1 MAGSWKVSLM
11 DFHSRWV
18 GRTKIV
24 SMTEHYWCWLMPKS
38 VPSYGKE
45 GCFVILWL
53 LWREVE
59 VQTSWLRTGL
69 RGRPEPFYRAP
80 ALSLCKK
87 ESLLRHWYPAQW
99 GLQLLSLWEDLCIH
113 PTSLSV
119 CSRRVYPL
127 DCRSSLV
134 KLSSIS
140 GLHPWNLIS
149 YLQLYHCLVRYY
161 LSLQIFLLW
170 NPGHSHYLH
179 NTERRNAP
187 VSKLSER

>member
-69 RGRPEPFYRAP
+69 RGRPEPFYRAQLFP
-80 ALSLCKK
+80 CVRRKACSGTDIQHSGDYNCWVCERTCASIPRPCLCAAGEFTPQIVEAAL
-87 ESLLRHWYPAQW
+87 
-99 GLQLLSLWEDLCIH
+99 
-113 PTSLSV
+113 
-119 CSRRVYPL
+119 
-127 DCRSSLV
+127 
-134 KLSSIS
+134 
-140 GLHPWNLIS
+140 WNW
-149 YLQLYHCLVRYY
+149 VRYQGCT
-161 LSLQIFLLW
+161 LEISSPIF
-170 NPGHSHYLH
+170 SCI
-179 NTERRNAP
+179 T
-187 VSKLSER
+187 V